1 MRKFLILLFIPCIS
15 NAAPLHYQSPNPE
28 NVELIKNNK
37 ILAEINNQ
45 PITTLSV
52 LREMDILF
60 AQQFPEYVD
69 DPVARYQFY
78 SLHWK
83 TFFKDCVEKELILA
97 DAKECKMEVK
107 NGDIQQE
114 MKHLYGPN
122 IIQTLHDAGVPY
134 HDAFEKVKS
143 DITLRRMLY
152 VRVNRKAT
160 NQITPKQIRSAYEK
174 YVNSFTPNEEWTYHV
189 ISVREED
196 LDKGFEVGRKIYQK
210 LTVEGMTL
218 EELPVK
224 IYEDD
229 EIPSDVKIS
238 ISAELHHT
246 SEEISPAYKTAL
258 EFMQPQSFSPPTVQQ
273 SRNGSQV
280 VRIFFLKEKQR
291 DQVESFADVSVKL
304 KNQLVQEATEA
315 ESITYMNE
323 LKSKFGFNQE
333 AFDALLS
340 SKFEPVSINVSQE

>member
-1 MRKFLILLFIPCIS
+1 MRKFFLLLFIPS
-15 NAAPLHYQSPNPE
+15 LSYAAPLPYQAPNPE
-28 NVELIKNNK
+28 NVEIVKHNK
-37 ILAEINNQ
+37 ILAEINHK
-45 PITTLSV
+45 PITVLSV
-52 LREMDILF
+52 LKEMDILF
-60 AQQFPEYVD
+60 ARQFPEYVD
-69 DPVARYQFY
+69 DPIARYQFY

-97 DAKECKMEVK
+97 DAEECKMEVK

-122 IIQTLHDAGVPY
+122 IIQTLHDANVPY

-143 DITLRRMLY
+143 DIALRRMLY
-152 VRVNRKAT
+152 IRVNRKAT
-160 NQITPKQIRSAYEK
+160 NQITPKLIRSAYEK
-174 YVNSFTPNEEWTYHV
+174 YVNGFNPKEEWTYHV

-196 LDKGFEVGRKIYQK
+196 IDKSFEVGKKIYQK

-229 EIPSDVKIS
+229 EIPSDIKIS
-238 ISAELHHT
+238 ISAELYHT
-246 SEEISPAYKTAL
+246 SEEISPAYKAIL
-258 EFMQPQSFSPPTVQQ
+258 EFMQPQSFSSPTVQK

-291 DQVESFADVSVKL
+291 DQVQSFAEMSVKL
-304 KNQLVQEATEA
+304 KDQLTQEAIDD
-315 ESITYMNE
+315 ESITYLNE
-323 LKSKFGFNQE
+323 LKGKFGFDQD
-333 AFDALLS
+333 AFDTLFAS
-340 SKFEPVSINVSQE
+340 NFEPVSINMIGE